1 MTAVVE
7 FCNALLTDLA
17 YAFTG
22 KTHLGTNLLKTTLLT
37 SDTEAL
43 TYDLQF
49 TVLQDTAQH
58 ILKVRGERF
67 VIHMLVSTC
76 IVTRTEH
83 ISHRVVIVLSKGGVD
98 THVMAVSL
106 SSLLYLSLIDLCEFC
121 QLCDRGTALMKL
133 LKTVDL
139 LINLAQGST
148 LVQRQTHDAALLC
161 DSLKDALANPPY
173 GIGDKFETTSLI
185 KFLSSLY
192 QSDVTFVNQV
202 GQRQS
207 LMLIL
212 LGNRHDKAEVG
223 SHQTLLCSLAL
234 RTALTDGLCQLDLL
248 INSYK
253 WLTTDLHKVLIECLT

>member
-7 FCNALLTDLA
+7 LCNTLLTDLA
-17 YAFTG
+17 HAFTG

-76 IVTRTEH
+76 IVARAEH
-83 ISHRVVIVLSKGGVD
+83 VCHRVVIVLTEGSID

-192 QSDVTFVNQV
+192 QSDVTFVDQV
-202 GQRQS
+202 GQCQT
-207 LMLIL
+207 LMLVL
-212 LGNRHDKAEVG
+212 LGYRDDKAEVG
-223 SHQTLLCSLAL
+223 GYQTFLCSLAI
-234 RTALTDGLCQLDLL
+234 RAALTDGLCQFNLL
-248 INSYK
+248 INGHK
-253 WLTTDLHKVLIECLT
+253 GLTTDFHKVLIECLT